1 MSPVRHAVQPHP
13 RNRWYRRESRLV
25 GRALLS
31 LACVYLACLVG
42 WLVGW
47 LAGWLPACLLACLPA
62 CSSVPARRYRRIIYS
77 DRRELGFMI
86 NERRATTLRGN
97 QLRATALDTVC
108 MHAPFPSRNADS
120 PSTCSFRF
128 LSSFFLLLANC
139 LGRWTCPLLN
149 KFETE
154 GEILFFFFFNKF
166 SHMRENISIEG
177 EQNLLEI
184 E

>member
-1 MSPVRHAVQPHP
+1 MIPK
-13 RNRWYRRESRLV
+13 RESTGWSCVALPRLCLPC
-25 GRALLS
+25 LL
-31 LACVYLACLVG
+31 G

-154 GEILFFFFFNKF
+154 GEILFFFF
-166 SHMRENISIEG
+166 
-177 EQNLLEI
+177 QQVLTYA
-184 E
+184 